1 MRRILVA
8 ALTGAAL
15 TLAPV
20 ATIASEQTDLGER
33 IAALD
38 EELGEAY
45 GLDYSTQ
52 QDEARERLLAV
63 AREAEA
69 LLASGDHEDE
79 TRLDLLALVGQGYF
93 GAAQHHD
100 SERDDPSDELDREW
114 LIKTVTALEPVLA
127 ARGSANAP
135 AYDFRGAA
143 GQLVN
148 HARNYELPEL
158 AEWARMRVQGN
169 RYMREGREDDSF
181 ERQLLAE
188 SLYDYGW
195 ITSDDALI
203 AEANGL
209 FEEFPEDD
217 QPYSLRRKRDAI
229 AAGESPL

>member
-1 MRRILVA
+1 MRRFLVGT
-8 ALTGAAL
+8 LTGAAL
-15 TLAPV
+15 ALTPV
-20 ATIASEQTDLGER
+20 AAIAGDQTDMGTR

-38 EELGEAY
+38 AELDEAY

-69 LLASGDHEDE
+69 LLENGDLDEE
-79 TRLDLLALVGQGYF
+79 TRLDLLALVGEGYF

-100 SERDDPSDELDREW
+100 SEPGEPSDALDREW

-148 HARNYELPEL
+148 HGRNYDLPEL
-158 AEWARMRVQGN
+158 AEWARMRVLGN

-195 ITSDDALI
+195 ITGDDALI
-203 AEANGL
+203 AEANAL
-209 FEEFPEDD
+209 CDEFPEDD
-217 QPYSLRRKRDAI
+217 RPYSLRRKRDAI